1 MESRKSNKIGH
12 FQPKGPMAMGP
23 VIKQVIGDLGLK
35 KRYSGWQIVNQ
46 WPEIVGEKIAQA
58 SQAQRFEDGILFI
71 KVKNAS
77 WRQELS
83 MQTDSILEAIHK
95 SPYGKFVK
103 QIRLA

>member
-1 MESRKSNKIGH
+1 MNSYKPKRIGH
-12 FQPKGPMAMGP
+12 SRPQILSP
-23 VIKQVIGDLGLK
+23 VIESVIGNLGLK

-46 WPEIVGEKIAQA
+46 WPQIVGDKIAQA
-58 SQAQRFEDGILFI
+58 AQAQRYEDGILFV
-71 KVKNAS
+71 KVKDAA

-95 SPYGKFVK
+95 SPHGKFVK

>member
-1 MESRKSNKIGH
+1 MNSYKPKRIGH
-12 FQPKGPMAMGP
+12 SRPQILSP
-23 VIKQVIGDLGLK
+23 VIDSVIGNLGLK

-46 WPEIVGEKIAQA
+46 WPEIVGDKIAQA
-58 SQAQRFEDGILFI
+58 AQAQRYEDGILFV
-71 KVKNAS
+71 KVKDAA

-95 SPYGKFVK
+95 SPHGKFVK